1 MKNKFQFKSNEE
13 AFDAAVSALKKL
25 LLKAGYREED
35 GGFKK

>member
-1 MKNKFQFKSNEE
+1 MKNKFRFKSNEE

-35 GGFKK
+35 GGYKK